1 MRNTP
6 TASQQKQIVGLAVA
20 VISGAAA
27 LLSNSAFGAEPP
39 VATSQDAIAAS
50 ATQAQL
56 IGRWRRADGGYI
68 IEVRHASTDG
78 KLDADYYNPRPIHVA
93 RAEWTNKDGR
103 LQVYIELRD
112 INYRGSNYALQYD
125 PDSKRLAGNYYQAV
139 QGTNFKVE
147 FVRQ

>member
-1 MRNTP
+1 MTVGIDFKGTGVLERFLWRNTNIWAGEQLRHDWKHP
-6 TASQQKQIVGLAVA
+6 DHSEQREKHHEEYAYGITTEAD
-20 VISGAAA
+20 SGAGSRGDFWCRGVVVEQRVRRRTACRH
-27 LLSNSAFGAEPP
+27 
-39 VATSQDAIAAS
+39 IA
-50 ATQAQL
+50 
-56 IGRWRRADGGYI
+56 
-68 IEVRHASTDG
+68 
-78 KLDADYYNPRPIHVA
+78 VA

-112 INYRGSNYALQYD
+112 INYPGSNYALQYD